1 MTKQY
6 KIVLLAAAA
15 ASAMF
20 VAQARAE
27 AQYQAVGSDG
37 IAASPKVRLML
48 NERARSAQPPFTVA
62 TVSGGQ
68 PALTKTST
76 TKMNCCGQC
85 CQPTT
90 KTSLPVPSKQ

>member
-6 KIVLLAAAA
+6 KIVLLTVAA

-20 VAQARAE
+20 IAQARAE
-27 AQYQAVGSDG
+27 AQFQAVGSDG

-48 NERARSAQPPFTVA
+48 DERARSAQPLFTIA

-68 PALTKTST
+68 AALTRTST

-90 KTSLPVPSKQ
+90 KTSQPAPSKQ

>member
-6 KIVLLAAAA
+6 KIVLLTAAA

-48 NERARSAQPPFTVA
+48 DERARSAQPPFTVA
-62 TVSGGQ
+62 AVTGGQ
-68 PALTKTST
+68 AAVTKTST

-85 CQPTT
+85 CQPTA
-90 KTSLPVPSKQ
+90 KQSQPAPSKQ